1 MKTQPLKALPFNRR
15 TAPGTPADVY
25 LRGRRGHD
33 GATGVAKRT
42 PAAHSRYMAA
52 GIRAATL
59 QIRTQIVATHYPP
72 LLFLLAS
79 IPFFAGLHGDK
90 QTAVPPALASWAGRL
105 DWGCGQSCGGC
116 RVGSVGSLGR
126 SLPSGRFSRIAGN
139 FGQDWLALLCCY

>member
-59 QIRTQIVATHYPP
+59 PIRTHIVATHYPTT
-72 LLFLLAS
+72 FSFSQHSFFCGFARGQTNCCAACVGFVGRGGS
-79 IPFFAGLHGDK
+79 IGGAGGLVAAAGWG
-90 QTAVPPALASWAGRL
+90 ALGVWAGR
-105 DWGCGQSCGGC
+105 C
-116 RVGSVGSLGR
+116 RR
-126 SLPSGRFSRIAGN
+126 ADFHE
-139 FGQDWLALLCCY
+139 